1 MYDFCLIF
9 LKLSICYI
17 ISSFSGK
24 KTILSMGILIK
35 EFTRTETV
43 IYFYVGLDILDIFNP
58 NVNNTMTLLL
68 KVNWT
73 VTLQFGSMKD
83 AAVTQST

>member
-1 MYDFCLIF
+1 
-9 LKLSICYI
+9 
-17 ISSFSGK
+17 
-24 KTILSMGILIK
+24 MGIKIK

>member
-1 MYDFCLIF
+1 
-9 LKLSICYI
+9 
-17 ISSFSGK
+17 
-24 KTILSMGILIK
+24 MGIKIK

-68 KVNWT
+68 DGDATVWVNE
-73 VTLQFGSMKD
+73 GRSRD
-83 AAVTQST
+83 AEYVVVQRGITAV